1 MKLSMDNST
10 YKKGRP
16 TLKALFKQ
24 AKMPW
29 DFKQSRWSNK
39 VSSVT
44 FIKKEDIVVLV
55 VSSDKNKVLSD
66 FLKTYITSIGGQE
79 IISPLPNIEFDY
91 RIEQEKKYWSESDLT
106 KDEIE
111 SQLRAFTKAWEKV
124 RSKNVYK

>member
-1 MKLSMDNST
+1 
-10 YKKGRP
+10 
-16 TLKALFKQ
+16 
-24 AKMPW
+24 MPW

-44 FIKKEDIVVLV
+44 FIKKEDIVELV

-79 IISPLPNIEFDY
+79 IISTLPNIEFEH

-111 SQLRAFTKAWEKV
+111 TQLQAFTKAWEKV